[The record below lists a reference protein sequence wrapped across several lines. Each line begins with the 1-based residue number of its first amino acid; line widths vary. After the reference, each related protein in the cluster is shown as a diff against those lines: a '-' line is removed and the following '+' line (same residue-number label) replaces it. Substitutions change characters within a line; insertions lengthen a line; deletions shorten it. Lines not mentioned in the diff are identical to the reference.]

1 MSTDG
6 LLKPVPGVK
15 PTKGGYYLWRYLPNK
30 AAAVIFL
37 ILFLGSFLY
46 ISWKI
51 WKTRARFCIV
61 FAIGCLFEVI
71 GFGARAGAHDKTD
84 KIMPYAIQNMY
95 IIVAPVLFAA
105 SIYMVLGRIITSI
118 HAEKYSM
125 IRPSKLTLTF
135 VLGDVLSFVVQGGAS
150 GLMVI
155 QKPGFATWG
164 ERIIIL
170 GLVIQIVMFGLF
182 CAIAVIFHRRM
193 RRAPTVESLD
203 GLIPWEESLYMLYA
217 VSVLIMVRSI
227 FRVVEF
233 AQGYT
238 GYSLS
243 HEWTLYIFDALL
255 MFAVTVLF
263 SWRFPDRLKPKEDL
277 AL

>member
-6 LLKPVPGVK
+6 YFEAVPGVT
-15 PTKGGYYLWRYLPNK
+15 PTKGGAYLWRYVPSK
-30 AAAVIFL
+30 PAAILFL
-37 ILFLGSFLY
+37 ILFLASFLY
-46 ISWKI
+46 ISRKI
-51 WKTRARFCIV
+51 WRTRARFCIV
-61 FAIGCLFEVI
+61 FAVGCLFEVI
-71 GFGARAGAHDKTD
+71 GYGARASAHDKTE
-84 KIMPYAIQNMY
+84 KIMTYAIQNMF
-95 IIVAPVLFAA
+95 IIIAPVLFAA

-125 IRPSKLTLTF
+125 IRASKLTKTF
-135 VLGDVLSFVVQGGAS
+135 VIGD
-150 GLMVI
+150 
-155 QKPGFATWG
+155 KPGLATWG
-164 ERIIIL
+164 ERIVII

-182 CAIAVIFHRRM
+182 CAIAVVFHCRM
-193 RRAPTVESLD
+193 RQAPTPGSLD

-217 VSVLIMVRSI
+217 VSLLIMVRSI

-243 HEWTLYIFDALL
+243 HEWTLYVFDSLL
-255 MFAVTVLF
+255 MF
-263 SWRFPDRLKPKEDL
+263 PERLRPKEDL

>member
-1 MSTDG
+1 MSTEG
-6 LLKPVPGVK
+6 LLTPVPGVK

-61 FAIGCLFEVI
+61 FAVGCLFEVI
-71 GFGARAGAHDKTD
+71 GFGARAGAHEKTD

-95 IIVAPVLFAA
+95 IIIAPVLFAA

-135 VLGDVLSFVVQGGAS
+135 VLGD
-150 GLMVI
+150 
-155 QKPGFATWG
+155 KPGFATWG

-182 CAIAVIFHRRM
+182 CVIAVIFHRRM

-217 VSVLIMVRSI
+217 VSLLIMVRSI

-243 HEWTLYIFDALL
+243 HEWTLYIFDAL
-255 MFAVTVLF
+255 
-263 SWRFPDRLKPKEDL
+263 
-277 AL
+277 